1 MSASPPVLA
10 GRPIRCLLFD
20 LGGTLWYRNEA
31 AWPHLKG
38 SGYCRAGAL
47 LRQHVP
53 PAFRTH
59 DDEALGRLLHRALK
73 ERARAIVAQSLTQEA
88 DGSSV
93 IKQVL
98 LDWGLEKV
106 EPSLTTSL
114 FRALNMP
121 VHDSR
126 VLFDDTLTT
135 LSTLQA
141 RGYQLGV
148 VTNRLW
154 GGPDFVEGM
163 RKIGLLTYFDPLRM
177 AVSAD
182 LGIRKPARE
191 IFLHALRANDV
202 RPEETAMVGNS
213 LAADVIGAQ
222 ELGILAVWKPEPQ
235 VLGIVSAHLAHY
247 DLSIQDY
254 NAGHRP
260 SRGGHDSRLAEEDLG
275 GATLPPRLLRRPQ
288 VWQPFLQNT
297 VTPDL
302 LIEHLSDLLD
312 LFVKPVQPGGSNQN

>member
-1 MSASPPVLA
+1 MTASPPVLS

-20 LGGTLWYRNEA
+20 LGGTLWSRNEA
-31 AWPHLKG
+31 AWPNLKR
-38 SGYCRAGAL
+38 SGYRRAGAV
-47 LRQHVP
+47 LRQFVP
-53 PAFRTH
+53 PTLRIH
-59 DDEALGRLLHRALK
+59 NDESLGRLLHRALK
-73 ERARAIVAQSLTQEA
+73 ERARAIVARSLTQEPE
-88 DGSSV
+88 GSSV
-93 IKQVL
+93 IEEVL

-106 EPSLTTSL
+106 DQSLTTSL
-114 FRALNMP
+114 FQALNMP
-121 VHDSR
+121 VDDSR

-141 RGYQLGV
+141 CGYQLGV

-163 RKIGLLTYFDPLRM
+163 KRIGLLAYFDPRRM

-182 LGIRKPARE
+182 LGIRKPGRE
-191 IFLHALRANDV
+191 IFLHALRAHDV

-222 ELGILAVWKPEPQ
+222 DMNILAVWKPEPQ
-235 VLGIVSAHLAHY
+235 VLGIVSAYLAHY
-247 DLSIQDY
+247 DLSFQDY
-254 NAGHRP
+254 NAGRRP
-260 SRGGHDSRLAEEDLG
+260 SRRGLDSRLAEEGLN

-312 LFVKPVQPGGSNQN
+312 LFVKPAQPGGSN